1 MRVIGLLIA
10 SIVNIFM
17 QSGAMQFVISIV
29 GVLVFTLFTA
39 YDSQRIKAL
48 YYQVQSNSLI
58 TQKLAIYGS
67 LTLYMDFINLFIF
80 LLQLFGVRRDD

>member
-1 MRVIGLLIA
+1 MFTGESIARVFFITLSAFGAMSIYGHTTKKDLTSMGSLLMMRVIGLLIA

-17 QSGAMQFVISIV
+17 HIGAMQFVISIL

-48 YYQVQSNSLI
+48 Y
-58 TQKLAIYGS
+58 
-67 LTLYMDFINLFIF
+67 
-80 LLQLFGVRRDD
+80 